1 MERPHRYVCY
11 GKLFL
16 KIIPMIITQYIN
28 QLCRNIINERFNWH
42 KYLQPKKY
50 FGKNICIVPLH
61 ASYGLIGYTIYFPSS
76 KEPIPNIEYDR
87 EMNCLNIE
95 GIDWKKW
102 IANAE
107 KKLFKDNV
115 RPYP

>member
-1 MERPHRYVCY
+1 
-11 GKLFL
+11 
-16 KIIPMIITQYIN
+16 MIITQYIN
-28 QLCRNIINERFNWH
+28 QLCQNIINERFNWH

-61 ASYGLIGYTIYFPSS
+61 ASYGLIGYTIYFPYS
-76 KEPIPNIEYDR
+76 KEPIPNIEYDW

-107 KKLFKDNV
+107 KNFLPTILDFIHS
-115 RPYP
+115 